1 MGEFPKRRKDKD
13 NPYTLIKLE
22 NNNYGVSF
30 KDGMNINRNIEIADK
45 IFKQMNKDELEDK
58 HQMNQYE
65 RYIEKNDV
73 TELSLYKRAIAT
85 VITVEEEVEKNI
97 VNEEVRNAI
106 KQLSPVQKRRII
118 KYYFYDMNEYEI
130 AEDENAT
137 QQAVNKSL
145 HSAYKILYDILKNK
159 IK

>member
-1 MGEFPKRRKDKD
+1 MGDFPKRRKDKD